1 MSATICRHKRPTDI
15 CGLYNPITKMT
26 DTPET
31 DAAYKNHAWDMHDHI
46 PIEFSR
52 KLERERDA
60 AGRMQQAKNSHGQIM
75 LI

>member
-1 MSATICRHKRPTDI
+1 M
-15 CGLYNPITKMT
+15 N

-60 AGRMQQAKNSHGQIM
+60 AIADLNILCDKVLELNTLLQKHENQNK
-75 LI
+75 

>member
-1 MSATICRHKRPTDI
+1 
-15 CGLYNPITKMT
+15 MT